1 MPIRLVC
8 FLAGLLAVSHLWSQS
23 REAPMLVST
32 QWLSD
37 HLNDPNLVVLHVG
50 GEKDYAAGHIP
61 GARRLSLADISGSGP
76 DGLRLELP
84 PLEKLRDAL
93 GQAGVAND
101 SRIVVYPANE
111 SVPSATRVWFT
122 LEYAGL
128 GARASLL
135 DGGLPLWKAE
145 GRPLSTAAA
154 SVIPT
159 QPRLAPRTDLT
170 AGADWI
176 RAHLH
181 DPEVRLLDARTPEYH
196 SGANP
201 GQMPRAGRIPGAAN
215 VPFDSL
221 LDAQLKFRPA
231 GELRAM
237 IPSGKE
243 LVAYCHIGQ
252 QATLLYF
259 AARLLGEKVRLYDGS
274 FQEWSRRSDLPV
286 EASSEANGGA
296 GAAKQQ

>member
-1 MPIRLVC
+1 MPARLVC
-8 FLAGLLAVSHLWSQS
+8 LFAGLLAVSQLWGQS
-23 REAPMLVST
+23 REASMLVST

-37 HLNDPNLVVLHVG
+37 HLNDPDLVVLHVG
-50 GEKDYAAGHIP
+50 SEKDYAAGHIP
-61 GARRLSLADISGSGP
+61 GARRLSLADISVSGP

-93 GQAGVAND
+93 GQAGVTNE
-101 SRIVVYPANE
+101 SRIIVYPANE
-111 SVPSATRVWFT
+111 SVQSATRVWFT

-145 GRPLSTAAA
+145 GRPLSTAAT

-159 QPRLAPRTDLT
+159 RPRLAPQTDLI

-176 RAHLH
+176 RARLK
-181 DPEVRLLDARTPEYH
+181 DPKVQLLDARAPEYY
-196 SGANP
+196 SGANA
-201 GQMPRAGRIPGAAN
+201 GQMPRAGRIPGATN
-215 VPFDSL
+215 VPFNSL
-221 LDAQLKFRPA
+221 LDARWKLRPA
-231 GELRAM
+231 GELRAR

-252 QATLLYF
+252 QATLLFF
-259 AARLLGEKVRLYDGS
+259 AARLLGENVRLYDGS

-286 EASSEANGGA
+286 DAPAVADAGDGG
-296 GAAKQQ
+296 AKQQ

>member
-1 MPIRLVC
+1 MSTRLVC
-8 FLAGLLAVSHLWSQS
+8 LFAGLLAASQLRGQS

-32 QWLSD
+32 QWLAD
-37 HLNDPNLVVLHVG
+37 HLNDPDLVLLHVG

-61 GARRLSLADISGSGP
+61 GARRLSLADVSVSGP
-76 DGLRLELP
+76 EGLRLEMP

-93 GQAGVAND
+93 GQAGVTND

-111 SVPSATRVWFT
+111 SVPAATRVWFT

-145 GRPLSTAAA
+145 GRPLSTTAAPA
-154 SVIPT
+154 APT
-159 QPRLAPRTDLT
+159 RPRLAPRTDLIV
-170 AGADWI
+170 GADWV
-176 RAHLH
+176 RAKLN
-181 DPEVRLLDARTPEYH
+181 DPDVRLIDARAPEYY
-196 SGANP
+196 SGAKA
-201 GQMPRAGRIPGAAN
+201 GQMPRAGRIPGATN
-215 VPFDSL
+215 VPFNSL
-221 LDAQLKFRPA
+221 LDEQLKLRPA
-231 GELRAM
+231 GELRAR

-259 AARLLGEKVRLYDGS
+259 ASRLLGENIRLYDGS

-286 EASSEANGGA
+286 EASTVAEAGAGGA
-296 GAAKQQ
+296 RQQ